1 MSFESS
7 VQKAGGYKLCRSL
20 SKRIVVSDTIQ
31 QTTQKKLKLDN
42 IYLPKRKIESF
53 IVSIVR
59 DWGRLRTIEVKK
71 HSKIVQV

>member
-1 MSFESS
+1 MSKFVKKDSGIRYYT
-7 VQKAGGYKLCRSL
+7 ANN
-20 SKRIVVSDTIQ
+20 T
-31 QTTQKKLKLDN
+31 KKLKLDN

-53 IVSIVR
+53 IVSIER